1 MARKIWNDE
10 SETLRDRKRNRDSVK
25 EQRRAQ
31 RQNKQRVQTE
41 WMQQEDAE

>member
-10 SETLRDRKRNRDSVK
+10 SELKDRKRNRDSVK

-31 RQNKQRVQTE
+31 RQNKQRAQTE
-41 WMQQEDAE
+41 WQQETDE

>member
-10 SETLRDRKRNRDSVK
+10 SETLRDRKRDRNSAK

-41 WMQQEDAE
+41 WQQEDSE